1 MKSDPRDNAGVR
13 PQLTRSLF
21 VLLIVLTAT
30 AAAQSVAVRETTL
43 HGRRAVTLENDRMV
57 VSTLPGGGFI
67 GEVRLKSSDPLKSIN
82 VMRVPHYP
90 TIDPHT
96 YDMTR
101 HGDRYGTGM
110 QRRLM
115 SGYMGHFVAFPHF
128 ASASQAELAQ
138 DYGQHGEAI
147 AVEWKIDSSAS
158 SNLAD
163 TLKYSAMLPK
173 TRYRMERTITL
184 PADETVAYVQES
196 VENLESFGRPVQWT
210 QHVTFGPPFVALQKN
225 FVDAPIAT
233 IARSGQGATGDQ
245 RVFSGNA
252 NSWLLDGSRPY
263 VYFTMYNA
271 DYPVLVGYIFE
282 SASNRWV
289 LDWQENGRMQETPW
303 DNKVVARGICIGDSI
318 VGGLRNAVERGRQ
331 LDTPVFSWL
340 DARERR
346 IQSYA
351 FFLAD
356 IPNGFKG
363 VAELRIDADRIVFVE
378 RETGVVRSVKAAG
391 LLPR

>member
-1 MKSDPRDNAGVR
+1 MARA
-13 PQLTRSLF
+13 LF
-21 VLLIVLTAT
+21 PLLIALTAT
-30 AAAQSVAVRETTL
+30 AAAQSAAVRETTL
-43 HGRRAVTLENDRMV
+43 HGRRAMTLENDQMV

-67 GEVRLKSSDPLKSIN
+67 GEVRFKSSDPRKSIN
-82 VMRVPHYP
+82 LMRAPHYP

-96 YDMTR
+96 YDITR
-101 HGDRYGTGM
+101 HGDLYGTGM

-128 ASASQAELAQ
+128 ASASPAELAQ

-147 AVEWKIDSSAS
+147 AVEWKIDSTASANGS
-158 SNLAD
+158 A

-184 PADETVAYVQES
+184 PAGETVAYVQES
-196 VENLESFGRPVQWT
+196 VENLEMFGRPVQWT

-225 FVDAPIAT
+225 VVDAPIAT
-233 IARSGQGATGDQ
+233 VVRSGQGPAGDQ
-245 RVFSGNA
+245 RIFSGNA

-289 LDWQENGRMQETPW
+289 LDWQENGRMQEKPW

-340 DARERR
+340 DARQRR
-346 IQSYA
+346 SQSYA
-351 FFLAD
+351 FFLAE
-356 IPNGFKG
+356 IPIGFKG
-363 VAELRIDADRIVFVE
+363 VADLRIEGDRIAMVE
-378 RETGVVRSVKAAG
+378 RDTGVVRSVKATG
-391 LLPR
+391 SLPR

>member
-1 MKSDPRDNAGVR
+1 MPRAI
-13 PQLTRSLF
+13 
-21 VLLIVLTAT
+21 VLLLIALTAA
-30 AAAQSVAVRETTL
+30 AAAQSAAVRETTFQ
-43 HGRRAVTLENDRMV
+43 GRRAMTIENDRMV
-57 VSTLPGGGFI
+57 VSTLTGGGFI
-67 GEVRLKSSDPLKSIN
+67 GEVRFKSADPLKSIN

-96 YDMTR
+96 YDITR
-101 HGDRYGTGM
+101 HGDLYGTGM

-147 AVEWKIDSSAS
+147 AVEWKIDSARSA
-158 SNLAD
+158 NGAG
-163 TLKYSAMLPK
+163 TLKYSALMPK
-173 TRYRMERTITL
+173 TRYKMERTITL
-184 PADETVAYVQES
+184 PADETVAYVEES
-196 VENLESFGRPVQWT
+196 VENLEVFGRPVQWT

-225 FVDAPIAT
+225 MVDAPIAT
-233 IARSGQGATGDQ
+233 IARSGQGASGDQ
-245 RVFSGNA
+245 RPFSGNA

-263 VYFTMYNA
+263 VYFTMYNL
-271 DYPVLVGYIFE
+271 DYPVLVGYLFE
-282 SASNRWV
+282 TASNRWV
-289 LDWQENGRMQETPW
+289 LDWQENGRMQEKPW

-340 DARERR
+340 DARQRR
-346 IQSYA
+346 SQTYA
-351 FFLAD
+351 MFLAE
-356 IPNGFKG
+356 IPIGFKG
-363 VAELRIDADRIVFVE
+363 VADLRVEGDRILIVE

-391 LLPR
+391 PLPR

>member
-1 MKSDPRDNAGVR
+1 MPRA
-13 PQLTRSLF
+13 LIL
-21 VLLIVLTAT
+21 LLIALTAT
-30 AAAQSVAVRETTL
+30 AAAQSAAVRETIF
-43 HGRRAVTLENDRMV
+43 HGRRAMTLENDRMV

-67 GEVRLKSSDPLKSIN
+67 GEVRFKSSDPRKSIN

-96 YDMTR
+96 YDITR
-101 HGDRYGTGM
+101 HGDLYGTGM

-128 ASASQAELAQ
+128 ASASQAELEQ

-147 AVEWKIDSSAS
+147 AVEWKIDSTAS
-158 SNLAD
+158 VNGAA

-184 PADETVAYVQES
+184 PADEDVAYVQES
-196 VENLESFGRPVQWT
+196 VENLEVFGRPVQWT

-233 IARSGQGATGDQ
+233 IARSGQGAEGDQ
-245 RVFSGNA
+245 RIFSGNA

-263 VYFTMYNA
+263 VYFTMYNP
-271 DYPVLVGYIFE
+271 DYPVLVGYLFE

-289 LDWQENGRMQETPW
+289 LDWQENGRMQEKPW

-340 DARERR
+340 DARQRR
-346 IQSYA
+346 NQSYA
-351 FFLAD
+351 FFLAE
-356 IPNGFKG
+356 IPIGFKG
-363 VAELRIDADRIVFVE
+363 VQELRIERDRITMVE
-378 RETGVVRSVKAAG
+378 RETGVVRSVKATGA
-391 LLPR
+391 LPR

>member
-1 MKSDPRDNAGVR
+1 MARAIVA
-13 PQLTRSLF
+13 
-21 VLLIVLTAT
+21 LLIAFAAA
-30 AAAQSVAVRETTL
+30 AAAQSAFVRETVL
-43 HGRRAVTLENDRMV
+43 HGRRALTLENDRMI

-67 GEVRLKSSDPLKSIN
+67 GEVRFKSNDPKKNLN
-82 VMRVPHYP
+82 VMRVPHYQ

-96 YDMTR
+96 YDSAK
-101 HGDRYGTGM
+101 HGSQYGTGM

-128 ASASQAELAQ
+128 AAASDAELAQ

-147 AVEWKIDSSAS
+147 AVEWTIDSTVGTDDA
-158 SNLAD
+158 A

-173 TRYRMERTITL
+173 TRYRMERTISL

-196 VENLESFGRPVQWT
+196 VENLEAFGRPVQWT

-233 IARSGQGATGDQ
+233 VVRRGQGATGAP

-252 NSWLLDGSRPY
+252 SSWLLDGSRRY
-263 VYFTMYNA
+263 VYFTMYNL
-271 DYPVLVGYIFE
+271 DYSVLAGYIFE
-282 SASNRWV
+282 TAPNRWV
-289 LDWQENGRMQETPW
+289 LDWQENQRMQEKPW
-303 DNKVVARGICIGDSI
+303 DNQVVARGICIGDSI

-331 LDTPVFSWL
+331 LETPVFSWI

-346 IQSYA
+346 SQSYA

-356 IPNGFKG
+356 IPIGFKG
-363 VAELRIDADRIVFVE
+363 VADLRIDNDRITIVE
-378 RETGVVRSVKAAG
+378 RETGATTALKAGG
-391 LLPR
+391 LRALAR

>member
-1 MKSDPRDNAGVR
+1 MMGSDPRDSKGVR
-13 PQLTRSLF
+13 PQLIL
-21 VLLIVLTAT
+21 LLIALTVT
-30 AAAQSVAVRETTL
+30 AAAQSAAVRQTTL
-43 HGRRAVTLENDRMV
+43 HGRRAMTLENDRMV
-57 VSTLPGGGFI
+57 VSTLTGGGFI
-67 GEVRLKSSDPLKSIN
+67 GEVRFKSNDPRKNIN

-96 YDMTR
+96 YDMTK
-101 HGDRYGTGM
+101 HGDLYGTGM

-128 ASASQAELAQ
+128 AAASQAELAE

-147 AVEWKIDSSAS
+147 AVEWKIDNAAS
-158 SNLAD
+158 VNGAA

-173 TRYRMERTITL
+173 TRYMMVRTITL
-184 PADETVAYVQES
+184 PEDETVAYVQES
-196 VENLESFGRPVQWT
+196 VENLEVFGRPIQWT

-233 IARSGQGATGDQ
+233 IARSGQGPSADQ
-245 RVFSGNA
+245 RIFSGNA
-252 NSWLLDGSRPY
+252 NSWLLDGSQPY

-271 DYPVLVGYIFE
+271 DYQVLVGYIFE
-282 SASNRWV
+282 AASNRWV
-289 LDWQENGRMQETPW
+289 LDWQENGRVQERPW

-340 DARERR
+340 DARQRR
-346 IQSYA
+346 SQRYA
-351 FFLAD
+351 IFLAE
-356 IPNGFKG
+356 IPIGFKG
-363 VAELRIDADRIVFVE
+363 VADLRVERDRIAIVE
-378 RETGVVRSVKAAG
+378 RETGVVRSVKATG
-391 LLPR
+391 PLPF